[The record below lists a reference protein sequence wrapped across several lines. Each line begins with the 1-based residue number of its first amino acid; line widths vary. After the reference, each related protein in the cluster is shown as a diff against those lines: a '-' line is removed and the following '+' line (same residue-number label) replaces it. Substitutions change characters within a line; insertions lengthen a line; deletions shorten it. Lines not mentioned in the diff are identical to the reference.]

1 MWATLRPS
9 VRLFYS
15 QAGQTAVLS
24 RQRRVQTLLLLIAV
38 PVGLVGSLT
47 DAACL
52 VILAAMLD
60 AFAFTALWKLAH
72 A

>member
-1 MWATLRPS
+1 M
-9 VRLFYS
+9 
-15 QAGQTAVLS
+15 
-24 RQRRVQTLLLLIAV
+24 LLLIAV